1 MTGTAAWKAAPRR
14 STRRFEFAG
23 LFLVL
28 IVAMIA
34 PLFAIEPAASFP
46 YPAEDWLSLLSFLCV
61 GAYGFAALYFA
72 AYARPFSLDCAHWV
86 FVVFFLFYA
95 PLIQFLTNR
104 PPAQTDLGGFG
115 PRHLEANALLLAWCA
130 VYSLGRM
137 FGWRAGGARAEVAP
151 RADRP
156 LNMTVLIAV
165 AVGATIVVAATT
177 GWAALLSRGAT
188 AFEGAGDPA
197 ARPLA
202 LVVEIGCRAV
212 PPVVV
217 ALLVLSGRVRTGAFW
232 ACLGVAVLC
241 LVVTHSPFGV
251 ARFWLGTIAIGLVC
265 LALRRS
271 RRTAL
276 WLPYSVF
283 VGFIA
288 LLPLLNLGRYVA
300 LSDIRLSEY
309 RQNDFV
315 SIVTGGDFD
324 AYSMLVNTL
333 TYVQEGDGPTMGR
346 QLLGNALFFVPR
358 SRWPGKADGSG
369 KLIGEHGRL
378 SLVNLSEPLPAEG
391 LVNFG
396 VAGLVLYAALFGALL
411 GRLDRLYWSRADL
424 PDGGPPALLQIVYPF
439 LVGFVIF
446 MMRGDFCNS
455 FAYACG
461 FVAAAWL
468 IRHVAQIVFVRPR
481 GRR

>member
-1 MTGTAAWKAAPRR
+1 MSGTVAVWKAAPRR
-14 STRRFEFAG
+14 STRRFEFSG
-23 LFLVL
+23 LFLLL

-95 PLIQFLTNR
+95 PLVQFLTNR
-104 PPAQTDLGGFG
+104 PPAQTDLGGFA

-130 VYSLGRM
+130 VYSLGRRL
-137 FGWRAGGARAEVAP
+137 GWRTAGRAPSAAASSG
-151 RADRP
+151 RS
-156 LNMTVLIAV
+156 LNMTLLAGL
-165 AVGATIVVAATT
+165 AVGATVVVAATT

-241 LVVTHSPFGV
+241 LIVTHSPFGV
-251 ARFWLGTIAIGLVC
+251 ARFWFGTIAIGLVC

-288 LLPLLNLGRYVA
+288 LLPLLNLGRYAA
-300 LSDIRLSEY
+300 LSDIRLGEY
-309 RQNDFV
+309 RQHDFV

-324 AYSMLVNTL
+324 AYSMLVNTI
-333 TYVQEGDGPTMGR
+333 TYVQEGDGATMGR

-369 KLIGEHGRL
+369 KLIGGHYHL

-396 VAGLVLYAALFGALL
+396 IPGLLLYAVLFGAAL
-411 GRLDRLYWSRADL
+411 GRLDRAYWSRADL
-424 PDGGPPALLQIVYPF
+424 PDGGSPALLSIVYPF

-461 FVAAAWL
+461 FTAAAWL
-468 IRHVAQIVFVRPR
+468 LLRVARLSA
-481 GRR
+481 